1 MASRYRISSFIN
13 ISKIKDT
20 SSLRHITN
28 FIIIAAASLSQ
39 AGAIFLKGVVLARI
53 LGTREFG
60 LCVII
65 LSVTGALD
73 IFADAGIDRFIV
85 QTRFGYR
92 DDVMRTSHAFRVFG
106 SIIVAAAIVALSYP
120 ISLLF
125 HAKELILPIASTGG
139 IIIIR
144 GFSNLSYKL
153 QQRSYRF
160 EKETFIDVVRFTLD
174 VIVAAI
180 VALLTHSFLA
190 VLAGAFANAL
200 SQLFI
205 SHIIATHSYSFKPRP
220 YLVKLVGRFSV
231 PIYMNAT
238 ILFAA
243 MQGDRMVV
251 AGLFTKTEVA
261 LYAVSCTLGQGLAG
275 LIGKISE
282 RLLLPVFSKS
292 RNSFQ
297 LHRRQVVGVGTAFIV
312 GSVIFQILV
321 SAFAP
326 FLIKEIYGSAYTG
339 IAILIYAAAIFQM
352 IQIQQSW
359 LNSVLISNGRT
370 APLPRITLVRSVA
383 FPVAIL
389 MVLSGCSLIAVPLAF
404 AFGAAA
410 SLGISYWEAS
420 RLGLMEKNLPIA
432 SFVAIGASIVLVII
446 IAYGGT
452 RAGAK
457 VQRTSNNVSSSRDF
471 VGISTSHR

>member
-1 MASRYRISSFIN
+1 MAPKYRYPSSVDLA
-13 ISKIKDT
+13 KIKGKI
-20 SSLRHITN
+20 SARHATN
-28 FIIIAAASLSQ
+28 FIVIAAASISQ
-39 AGAIFLKGVVLARI
+39 AGAIFLKGVILARI

-106 SIIVAAAIVALSYP
+106 SIIVAISIIIFSYP

-125 HAKELILPIASTGG
+125 HAKELLLPIASTGG

-160 EKETFIDVVRFTLD
+160 EKETFIDISRFTLD
-174 VIVAAI
+174 VFVASI

-200 SQLFI
+200 SQLLI
-205 SHIIATHSYSFKPRP
+205 SHVIATHRYNFRPRRH
-220 YLVKLVGRFSV
+220 LVSLVGRFSV
-231 PIYMNAT
+231 PIYLNAT
-238 ILFAA
+238 MLFAA

-261 LYAVSCTLGQGLAG
+261 LYAVACTLGQGLAG
-275 LIGKISE
+275 LIGRISE

-292 RNSFQ
+292 RYSYEV
-297 LHRRQVVGVGTAFIV
+297 HRHQVIAVGAAFILCTIPNKRDLRLGIHRHRHTDICGFYISDDSNPTV
-312 GSVIFQILV
+312 MAKF
-321 SAFAP
+321 SASF
-326 FLIKEIYGSAYTG
+326 ERQDS
-339 IAILIYAAAIFQM
+339 
-352 IQIQQSW
+352 
-359 LNSVLISNGRT
+359 
-370 APLPRITLVRSVA
+370 
-383 FPVAIL
+383 
-389 MVLSGCSLIAVPLAF
+389 PLA
-404 AFGAAA
+404 
-410 SLGISYWEAS
+410 
-420 RLGLMEKNLPIA
+420 
-432 SFVAIGASIVLVII
+432 
-446 IAYGGT
+446 
-452 RAGAK
+452 
-457 VQRTSNNVSSSRDF
+457 
-471 VGISTSHR
+471 